1 MIDQRTFSTEGVH
14 PFDQIEW
21 ELRDVEITDDK
32 GNVIFEQKDIEAPK
46 SWSVLS
52 TRIVCSK
59 YFYGKIGTPE
69 RETSIK
75 QLISR
80 VADTI
85 TMMGDR
91 DGYFKSD
98 KEAKIFNEELTWLL
112 INQHGAFNSPVWFNV
127 GLWHKYEAGKH
138 TQGNYVFD
146 RNDTLSAS
154 RAPTQYEYPQC
165 SACFIQSVDDNME
178 SIMALA
184 TSEAMLFKFGS
195 GTGSDL
201 STIRSSREGLSGG
214 GKPSG
219 PLSFLKVYDQV
230 ANVVKSG
237 GKCLA
242 PDQLVYTEKGPKTAK
257 ELADKGDDFITLS
270 YDPPAGRVKAKWAR
284 AWKSGQKP
292 LVCVKTDKGEFKVS
306 YDHPFRLADGSVVRA
321 YGLKNWMRL
330 HAVSL
335 KEHSSG
341 KGYVHVALNRGRHA
355 DRELLHRLIAQDIC
369 GCEIDGK
376 VIHHIDNDPTNNS
389 PTNLQLME
397 SQSPHASHHANELV
411 AKGEHPFQLQTFD
424 HAGSANG
431 MHKSSAFYE
440 DEEKVQAWKQ
450 RLGTQSKRYAKK
462 AQLASAK
469 QKIINSGY
477 KLLCDGHDIS
487 TPDLY
492 NKAMNQVFSYG
503 RSSKQRN
510 DSIEKFFGSHEEFV
524 AELAE
529 NNHRVVSVEN
539 LGISDVYSIEVDC
552 PTPDDKSPESGHNY
566 AICSHDNL
574 LSPVFVNNTRRAAKM
589 NTLYDWHGDVEEFI
603 DAKRLEE
610 QKAHALIDAGY
621 DGSFNGEAYGT
632 VAFQNEN
639 LSIRVTDEFM
649 KAATATEEKDQ
660 KWWTKSLTTGEKLEE
675 KNASKLL
682 DKIAHG
688 TWFCGDPG
696 LQYDSAIQNWHTCA
710 GTEPV
715 RSTNPCC
722 FVGETLVDTS
732 EGFISMEKLER
743 AHADGMS
750 LPHAFS
756 WDTVNKT
763 TVMRPILKAWVAGE
777 TDNLIEVTTDKGVVV
792 KCTPEHRFLT
802 HAGEWVQA
810 KDLEAGTRLRKINRR
825 LHPYGRWQVQSKKSN
840 NGMLDQNRFM
850 WMEANG
856 AIPEGYDVHHKDEDK
871 TNDKLSNFELV
882 ETLEHKSMHSEGA
895 NNPRFIDTDLALL
908 NVVYD
913 HIVATARMRSDSR
926 SVVSAARWNKAVRE
940 LGLDG
945 SVPKVQSRPDLGRGC
960 YKIQG
965 MMLEDF
971 VSQLEE
977 KRYAENDV
985 VVSTQVIKL
994 DAPVKVYDI
1003 EVEDSH
1009 NFGVRH
1015 EGYGHSL
1022 VVHNS
1027 EYIFL
1032 NNTACNLA
1040 SINLLKFV
1048 KDGEFDCDNFKAA
1061 VRIFITA
1068 QEIVVD
1074 NSSYP
1079 TEAIAVNSHI
1089 FRTLGLGYAN
1099 LGALIMSQG
1108 VPYDSDEARSLTG
1121 YITALMTGEA
1131 YAQSARIAK
1140 LMGPFRGFNDAHAF
1154 GVEQPESNSNKDS
1167 MLEVIEKHHKAI
1179 FSKRPDIEVS
1189 KFVNIGE
1196 AAMKSWDNAL
1206 DLGRLHGYRNAQ
1218 VTVIAPTG
1226 TIAFL
1231 MDCDTTGIEPELG
1244 LVKYKLLAGGGNL
1257 KIVNQSVRPA
1267 LKKLGYD
1274 DNTIKQIISHID
1286 KHDTIE
1292 DVDVNDDDK
1301 HVDTTISSGL
1311 KPEHLPVFDCAFTPR
1326 LGSRSIDWQAHLKI
1340 MSAAQPFISGAISK
1354 TINMPKDSTIKD
1366 IRQAYI
1372 DAWTMG
1378 LKCVAIYRDGSKKSQ
1393 PLNTGKADSD
1403 LSSEEK
1409 LVKDEAIRMLTDKY
1423 KETARLLKE
1432 CYGKT
1437 QQPIRK
1443 RLPDTRPGVNH
1454 KFSVGGHEGYI
1465 QVGLFDDNTIGEI
1478 FITMSKDGSTVAGL
1492 VNVIGALFSIAVQ
1505 YGVPIDQLIN
1515 KFRFVKFEPSG
1526 MTSNPNIRTAHS
1538 IIDYIVRWLD
1548 TEVLGNRGEK
1558 KVSEPVPEMPDV
1570 IKQAAGFTQT
1580 MSQDAEQAEKTAK
1593 KKSVYRDGE
1602 TCSVCG
1608 SSNVTRTGSCAT
1620 CNNCGTSLGCS

>member
-237 GKCLA
+237 GK
-242 PDQLVYTEKGPKTAK
+242 
-257 ELADKGDDFITLS
+257 
-270 YDPPAGRVKAKWAR
+270 
-284 AWKSGQKP
+284 
-292 LVCVKTDKGEFKVS
+292 
-306 YDHPFRLADGSVVRA
+306 
-321 YGLKNWMRL
+321 
-330 HAVSL
+330 
-335 KEHSSG
+335 
-341 KGYVHVALNRGRHA
+341 
-355 DRELLHRLIAQDIC
+355 
-369 GCEIDGK
+369 
-376 VIHHIDNDPTNNS
+376 
-389 PTNLQLME
+389 
-397 SQSPHASHHANELV
+397 
-411 AKGEHPFQLQTFD
+411 
-424 HAGSANG
+424 
-431 MHKSSAFYE
+431 
-440 DEEKVQAWKQ
+440 
-450 RLGTQSKRYAKK
+450 
-462 AQLASAK
+462 
-469 QKIINSGY
+469 
-477 KLLCDGHDIS
+477 
-487 TPDLY
+487 
-492 NKAMNQVFSYG
+492 
-503 RSSKQRN
+503 
-510 DSIEKFFGSHEEFV
+510 
-524 AELAE
+524 
-529 NNHRVVSVEN
+529 
-539 LGISDVYSIEVDC
+539 
-552 PTPDDKSPESGHNY
+552 
-566 AICSHDNL
+566 
-574 LSPVFVNNTRRAAKM
+574 TRRAAKM

-710 GTEPV
+710 GTEPIY
-715 RSTNPCC
+715 STNPCC

-743 AHADGMS
+743 AYADGMS

-792 KCTPEHRFLT
+792 RCTPEHRFLT

-810 KDLEAGTRLRKINRR
+810 KDLESGTRLRKINRMT
-825 LHPYGRWQVQSKKSN
+825 HPSGRWQIQTKRST
-840 NGMLDQNRFM
+840 GHGTMDQNRFM

-882 ETLEHKSMHSEGA
+882 ETLEHKSMHTEGA
-895 NNPRFIDTDLALL
+895 NNPRFIDTDIALL

-926 SVVSAARWNKAVRE
+926 SVVSAGRWNRAIRE

-985 VVSTQVIKL
+985 VVGTQVIKL

-1048 KDGEFDCDNFKAA
+1048 KNGEFDCDKFKAA

-1079 TEAIAVNSHI
+1079 TEAIAINSHI

-1140 LMGPFRGFNDAHAF
+1140 LMGPFRGFNDARAF
-1154 GVEQPESNSNKDS
+1154 GVEQPKSNSNKDS

-1179 FSKRPDIEVS
+1179 FSKRSDIEVS
-1189 KFVNIGE
+1189 KFVTIGE

-1206 DLGRLHGYRNAQ
+1206 DLGRQHGYRNAQ

-1257 KIVNQSVRPA
+1257 KIVNQSVKPA

-1274 DNTIKQIISHID
+1274 DDTIKQIISHID

-1326 LGSRSIDWQAHLKI
+1326 LGSRSIGWQAHLKV
-1340 MSAAQPFISGAISK
+1340 MAAAQPFISGAISK

-1570 IKQAAGFTQT
+1570 IKQAAGFAQT